1 MRKSRWRDKNKQ
13 EGWKDR
19 CRPPFQASSLPEIL
33 ITPSL
38 LQPLPVPLLETVQF
52 LTSSRAACRLRRL
65 QKPPHCLESDQLLQ
79 RLHHTFLLGHLPNWL
94 PVVCSFKRCSI
105 QFSLPSVFPSSL
117 KFCVNPTISFKNF
130 TINIEKLQ
138 VFSRFKYFVQKIGTN
153 LATILV

>member
-1 MRKSRWRDKNKQ
+1 MRKSRWRDKNKR

-65 QKPPHCLESDQLLQ
+65 QKPHHCLESDQLLQ

-105 QFSLPSVFPSSL
+105 QFSLPSVCPSSL
-117 KFCVNPTISFKNF
+117 EFCVNPTISFKNF

-138 VFSRFKYFVQKIGTN
+138 VFSRALNILSKR
-153 LATILV
+153 LARILLLLV